1 MTHPLTDAELHDK
14 FNGYREEG
22 WCNSIYDPDDMR
34 TAADRQLEQIM
45 KWIQDNLHGSYYLS
59 PEGLHGY
66 EIDTSDV
73 IEDLKEAM
81 RPQEDS

>member
-1 MTHPLTDAELHDK
+1 MSKHPLTDEICESLIK
-14 FNGYREEG
+14 EFV
-22 WCNSIYDPDDMR
+22 SLDPYDMR
-34 TAADRQLEQIM
+34 AAADWQLAEVL
-45 KWIQDNLHGSYYLS
+45 KWLKGNLQGSYYLS

-81 RPQEDS
+81 RPTTTQEDK